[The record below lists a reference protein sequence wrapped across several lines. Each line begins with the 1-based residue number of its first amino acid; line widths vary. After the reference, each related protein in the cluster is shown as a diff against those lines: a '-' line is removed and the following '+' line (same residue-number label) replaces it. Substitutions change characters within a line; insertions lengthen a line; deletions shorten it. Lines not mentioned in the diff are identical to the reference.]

1 MFQASEEHYDTGR
14 KELMEKKVY
23 LLEELEKEAL
33 AELKEARKESDHSEN
48 MFKDRFQKL
57 QEEHRKQM
65 ESLLA
70 FHKVEKEF
78 YGKRLQGK
86 ASQLSNIKTQ
96 LWGARSDLEDILDG
110 WEQWYVMWLLI
121 EKC

>member
-110 WEQWYVMWLLI
+110 WEQ
-121 EKC
+121 